1 MKIGTMLFKTIAVLT
16 LSILKEGYAVPCTEP
31 GLTMCVCR
39 GTEIY
44 CEGLNLAHIP
54 SNIPKITTVLSFQ
67 VNQIS
72 AINATSLSGL
82 TSLKRIVSS
91 TYQCSTAFTKGVPL
105 ERQNTWHAL
114 FNANKISSIDA
125 DAFSDLQSLELL
137 LLESNKI
144 KSIDANVLSGLTSL
158 KTLRL
163 DYNDISSIE
172 DGAFSDLRSLSKLS
186 IDRNNLTTVSANVF
200 NKDVDL
206 RSLSLRGNP
215 LVCCAMADFFEW
227 RPSQNNITYSSGDC
241 TDFNSTTDI
250 NSFNVSKCPID
261 GQWGAWSAGTCSVT
275 CGNGIRYRNRRCD
288 SPPSSNNGQDC
299 IGSSTL
305 YVLCNSG
312 VCTESC
318 KGSGKKPESK
328 RMKTRKWKSYQYRQ
342 LNRRGD
348 TRNK

>member
-54 SNIPKITTVLSFQ
+54 SNIPKITTVLSFK

-82 TSLKRIVSS
+82 TSLKRI
-91 TYQCSTAFTKGVPL
+91 A
-105 ERQNTWHAL
+105 

-125 DAFSDLQSLELL
+125 GAFSDLQSLELL

-144 KSIDANVLSGLTSL
+144 NSIDANVLSGLTSL

-227 RPSQNNITYSSGDC
+227 RPSQNNITYFSGDC

-261 GQWGAWSAGTCSVT
+261 GQWGAWSTGTCSVT
-275 CGNGIRYRNRRCD
+275 CGNGIKYRNRRCD

-299 IGSSTL
+299 IGSSTI
-305 YVLCNSG
+305 YAICNSG
-312 VCTESC
+312 VCPESC
-318 KGSGKKPESK
+318 KGSRKKPESK
-328 RMKTRKWKSYQYRQ
+328 RMKTRKWKSYQ
-342 LNRRGD
+342 
-348 TRNK
+348 